1 VSDGPLHAYLKLV
14 ECGDIH
20 PDLSQAHA
28 AEMLQALY
36 VKLRLYEPQIGVNSW
51 KARLSVRR
59 KRIETP
65 LGLYIYGGVG
75 RGKSMLMELFF
86 KSCKIKSKEH
96 IHFHVFMKEVHERLH
111 NFREAAKAGK
121 VSPKKD
127 PLAALARII
136 AKRAWLLC
144 FDEMQITDIADA
156 MILGRLFE
164 VLFKEGVVIVTT
176 SNRPPNDLYKNGL
189 QREKFV
195 PFIKLFEKKL
205 NILKLDGPVDHRL
218 ARLRSMNSFLI
229 PLNNETDAELRQNF
243 ATLTIG
249 LTPAPIDIPL
259 KGRKIHIP
267 LAAEGVAF
275 ASFDTLCD
283 LPLGASDYLKIGE
296 LFHTVIIARI
306 PKLGPDNR
314 DAAKRFVTMI
324 DALYEAKTNI
334 VCSAETL
341 PHKIYTEGD
350 GAFEFERTV
359 SRLMEMQ
366 ADDYIATPHRS

>member
-1 VSDGPLHAYLKLV
+1 
-14 ECGDIH
+14 
-20 PDLSQAHA
+20 
-28 AEMLQALY
+28 
-36 VKLRLYEPQIGVNSW
+36 
-51 KARLSVRR
+51 
-59 KRIETP
+59 
-65 LGLYIYGGVG
+65 
-75 RGKSMLMELFF
+75 
-86 KSCKIKSKEH
+86 
-96 IHFHVFMKEVHERLH
+96 
-111 NFREAAKAGK
+111 
-121 VSPKKD
+121 
-127 PLAALARII
+127 
-136 AKRAWLLC
+136 
-144 FDEMQITDIADA
+144 
-156 MILGRLFE
+156 
-164 VLFKEGVVIVTT
+164 
-176 SNRPPNDLYKNGL
+176 
-189 QREKFV
+189 
-195 PFIKLFEKKL
+195 
-205 NILKLDGPVDHRL
+205 
-218 ARLRSMNSFLI
+218 MNSFLI

>member
-1 VSDGPLHAYLKLV
+1 
-14 ECGDIH
+14 
-20 PDLSQAHA
+20 
-28 AEMLQALY
+28 M
-36 VKLRLYEPQIGVNSW
+36 
-51 KARLSVRR
+51 
-59 KRIETP
+59 
-65 LGLYIYGGVG
+65 YGGVG

-86 KSCKIKSKEH
+86 NSCTIESKEQ

-164 VLFKEGVVIVTT
+164 VLFEEGVVIVTT

-195 PFIKLFEKKL
+195 PFIKLFEQ
-205 NILKLDGPVDHRL
+205 KLDILQLNGPVDHRL
-218 ARLRSMNSFLI
+218 ARLRSMNSFLT
-229 PLNNETDAELRQNF
+229 PLNDETDAELQQNF
-243 ATLTIG
+243 ATLTTG
-249 LTPAPIDIPL
+249 LTAAPIDIPL
-259 KGRKIHIP
+259 KGRKIHMP
-267 LAAEGVAF
+267 LAAEGVVF
-275 ASFDTLCD
+275 APFDALCN
-283 LPLGASDYLKIGE
+283 LPLGASDYLKIAE
-296 LFHTVIIARI
+296 LFHTVIISRI
-306 PKLGPDNR
+306 PKLGPNNR

-324 DALYEAKTNI
+324 DALYEAKTNL
-334 VCSAETL
+334 VCSAETP
-341 PHKIYTEGD
+341 PHKIYTKGD

-366 ADDYIATPHRS
+366 ADGYIATPHRS

>member
-1 VSDGPLHAYLKLV
+1 MHAYRKLI
-14 ECGDIH
+14 ENGDIN
-20 PDLSQAHA
+20 PDLNQALA
-28 AEMLQALY
+28 AEKLQALHMR
-36 VKLRLYEPQIGVNSW
+36 LRHYEPQMGATGW
-51 KARLSVRR
+51 KARLSLGR
-59 KRIETP
+59 KRVESP
-65 LGLYIYGGVG
+65 LGLYMYGGVG

-86 KSCKIKSKEH
+86 NSCTIESKEH

-164 VLFKEGVVIVTT
+164 VLFEEGVVIVTT

-195 PFIKLFEKKL
+195 PFIKLFEQKL
-205 NILKLDGPVDHRL
+205 DILQLDGPVDHRL
-218 ARLRSMNSFLI
+218 ARLRSMNSFLT
-229 PLNNETDAELRQNF
+229 PLNDETDAELQQNF
-243 ATLTIG
+243 ATLTTG
-249 LTPAPIDIPL
+249 LTAAPIDIPL
-259 KGRKIHIP
+259 KGRKIHMP

-275 ASFDTLCD
+275 TPFDALCN
-283 LPLGASDYLKIGE
+283 LPLGASDYLKIAE
-296 LFHTVIIARI
+296 LFHTVIISRI
-306 PKLGPDNR
+306 PKLGPNNR

-324 DALYEAKTNI
+324 DALYEAKTNL
-334 VCSAETL
+334 VCSAETP